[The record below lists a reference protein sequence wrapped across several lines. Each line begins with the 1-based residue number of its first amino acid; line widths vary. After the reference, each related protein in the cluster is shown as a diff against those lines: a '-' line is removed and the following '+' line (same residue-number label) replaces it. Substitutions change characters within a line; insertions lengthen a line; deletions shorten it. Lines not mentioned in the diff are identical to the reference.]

1 MCHGARVMVQLFGCV
16 KNKITCSFPT
26 MKGEKERKKGRQN
39 EEKRRKKPKRKEG
52 EKKK

>member
-1 MCHGARVMVQLFGCV
+1 MCHGAGVMVQLFGCN

-39 EEKRRKKPKRKEG
+39 EQKRRKKRERREE